1 MSGRQFLETLKQ
13 LDYPN
18 ADSLDPQM
26 FNWMFENETVSAFLQ
41 WFCASVSSSN
51 VLLPVE
57 LQQFAELERSNEGVL
72 EGNVLED
79 ALKTFS
85 TSTKNKETVESLRE
99 RVSILHEDLDEDKR
113 KKQQLVHRRDRLN
126 AHLTGLGHRLS
137 QLTVLE
143 SQAKRD
149 CQKAM
154 EQLDTDNNE
163 VNESLDGL
171 VRSVMKIHSLYD
183 LPVESRQEASHPA
196 TFLSHVKLGDY
207 HDMEDKFSHELKLFT
222 KKRFFDGVA
231 EMAGQNEGTKYELL
245 EVSNPECLMVRG
257 EKQDIIVQDSQ
268 ELARL
273 KAVYPISQSQ
283 LIEASASEKQMSAT
297 VSHTQKIIQ
306 RLQSG
311 EFPVDLNKLRD
322 SLQESHMSLN
332 AVRRDLTQLQQ
343 TDIPALISRSA
354 DLQGT
359 NIITGDYKL
368 KLARQGYFTSNQDQ
382 LIDQL
387 VVQRARNE
395 FLTMA
400 YEIESRNHRDIH
412 RLLTAVRRTLE
423 QNLTDWRERQKAME
437 DPCITPA
444 RHQRGTIDS
453 RDKATTRLH
462 QMLTGCESGE
472 QQLFLTK
479 AGMVDGAQ
487 QLQHKHTAADSAL
500 AAAIDKHQHKT
511 RLLEGEMRVC
521 VDQLYHGSSTTSGEP
536 TVTPPLLQ
544 ETLTNLDTMLVKLEA
559 SIIDVIKDH
568 DTKKK
573 LLKSN
578 LLQAKERDLFTY
590 FFSRPGQLRETFESI
605 KERLQAQTVH

>member
-26 FNWMFENETVSAFLQ
+26 FNWMFENETVSGFLK
-41 WFCASVSSSN
+41 WFCTSVSSSN
-51 VLLPVE
+51 VLLPAE
-57 LQQFAELERSNEGVL
+57 IQQFAELERSNEGVL

-85 TSTKNKETVESLRE
+85 TPTQEETVESLRKK
-99 RVSILHEDLDEDKR
+99 VAILSDNLDEDKQ
-113 KKQQLVHRRDRLN
+113 KKQQLIHRRDRLN

-149 CQKAM
+149 CQKAV

-183 LPVESRQEASHPA
+183 PPMESRQETSHPP
-196 TFLSHVKLGDY
+196 TFLSHVKLDDY

-257 EKQDIIVQDSQ
+257 EKQDVIVQDSL

-283 LIEASASEKQMSAT
+283 LIEASTSEKQMTAT

-306 RLQSG
+306 HLQKG
-311 EFPVDLNKLRD
+311 EFPLDLNKLRD
-322 SLQESHMSLN
+322 SLQESHTSLN
-332 AVRRDLTQLQQ
+332 AVRRDLTMLQQ
-343 TDIPALISRSA
+343 TDVPALISRLA

-382 LIDQL
+382 LIGQL

-400 YEIESRNHRDIH
+400 YEIEARNHRDIH
-412 RLLTAVRRTLE
+412 RLLTAVRKTLQ
-423 QNLTDWRERQKAME
+423 QNLTEWRDRQKAME
-437 DPCITPA
+437 DPCISPA
-444 RHQRGTIDS
+444 SLQRGTIDS
-453 RDKATTRLH
+453 RDKATARLH
-462 QMLTGCESGE
+462 QMLAGGESGE
-472 QQLFLTK
+472 QQLFLTY

-487 QLQHKHTAADSAL
+487 RLQQKHAVADSAL
-500 AAAIDKHQHKT
+500 LANMEKHEHKT
-511 RLLEGEMRVC
+511 RQLEMCVC
-521 VDQLYHGSSTTSGEP
+521 GPMCLCVYHGSSTTSGEP
-536 TVTPPLLQ
+536 TLTPPLLQ

-568 DTKKK
+568 DAKKK
-573 LLKSN
+573 LLQSN
-578 LLQAKERDLFTY
+578 RLQAKERDLFTY
-590 FFSRPGQLRETFESI
+590 FFSRPGQLRETLESI
-605 KERLQAQTVH
+605 TERLQAQTVH

>member
-26 FNWMFENETVSAFLQ
+26 FNWMFENDTVSGFLK
-41 WFCASVSSSN
+41 WFCTSVSSSN
-51 VLLPVE
+51 VLLPTE
-57 LQQFAELERSNEGVL
+57 IQQFAELERSNDGVL

-85 TSTKNKETVESLRE
+85 TPTEEETVESLRE
-99 RVSILHEDLDEDKR
+99 KASILSENLDEDKQ
-113 KKQQLVHRRDRLN
+113 KKQQLIHRRDRLN

-137 QLTVLE
+137 QLTLLE

-149 CQKAM
+149 CQKAV
-154 EQLDTDNNE
+154 EQLDADNNE

-183 LPVESRQEASHPA
+183 PPVESRQEASHPP
-196 TFLSHVKLGDY
+196 TFLSHVKLDDY

-231 EMAGQNEGTKYELL
+231 EMAGQNERTKYELL

-257 EKQDIIVQDSQ
+257 EKQDVTVQDSQ

-283 LIEASASEKQMSAT
+283 LIEASTSEKQMTAT

-306 RLQSG
+306 QLQKG
-311 EFPVDLNKLRD
+311 QFPMDLNKLRD
-322 SLQESHMSLN
+322 SLQESHTSLN
-332 AVRRDLTQLQQ
+332 AVRRDLTILQQ

-382 LIDQL
+382 LIGQL

-400 YEIESRNHRDIH
+400 YEIEARNHRDIH
-412 RLLTAVRRTLE
+412 RLLTAVRNTLQ
-423 QNLTDWRERQKAME
+423 QNLTEWRDRQKAME
-437 DPCITPA
+437 DPFITPA
-444 RHQRGTIDS
+444 SLQRGTIDS
-453 RDKATTRLH
+453 RDKATARLH
-462 QMLTGCESGE
+462 QMLAGGE
-472 QQLFLTK
+472 YGEQLFLTY

-487 QLQHKHTAADSAL
+487 RLQQKHAAADSAL
-500 AAAIDKHQHKT
+500 LSNMDKHQHKT

-536 TVTPPLLQ
+536 TLTPPLLQ

-568 DTKKK
+568 DTKNK
-573 LLKSN
+573 LLQSN
-578 LLQAKERDLFTY
+578 RLQAKERDLFTY
-590 FFSRPGQLRETFESI
+590 FYSRPDQLRETLESI
-605 KERLQAQTVH
+605 TERLQAETVH